1 MSLQTTPGLS
11 PDEAAPVTNFV
22 AQAPNST
29 YSLNE
34 KEKGAALVRR
44 TEVGGAGSGQNSR
57 ARRQNMCPGKPSRI
71 HELPQRPEL
80 TRSIGNQIHHEVTQV
95 FAVMQRLGFF
105 CQLPIDPTHT
115 EIECLKIQKVM
126 DGTAPRP

>member
-1 MSLQTTPGLS
+1 MSLQTAPGLS
-11 PDEAAPVTNFV
+11 PDESAPVTGFV

-29 YSLNE
+29 YTLNE
-34 KEKGAALVRR
+34 REKGAALGLARFVDGMMFSRVTHDFKTDVCR
-44 TEVGGAGSGQNSR
+44 TAGPGEKTCVEV
-57 ARRQNMCPGKPSRI
+57 
-71 HELPQRPEL
+71 
-80 TRSIGNQIHHEVTQV
+80 HHEVTQV

-126 DGTAPRP
+126 EGTAPR

>member
-1 MSLQTTPGLS
+1 MSLQTAPGLS
-11 PDEAAPVTNFV
+11 PEEAAPVTHFV

-34 KEKGAALVRR
+34 PQGKGVAVVDVCR
-44 TEVGGAGSGQNSR
+44 TAG
-57 ARRQNMCPGKPSRI
+57 PGDK
-71 HELPQRPEL
+71 
-80 TRSIGNQIHHEVTQV
+80 TCVQIHQEVTQV

-126 DGTAPRP
+126 EGTAPRP